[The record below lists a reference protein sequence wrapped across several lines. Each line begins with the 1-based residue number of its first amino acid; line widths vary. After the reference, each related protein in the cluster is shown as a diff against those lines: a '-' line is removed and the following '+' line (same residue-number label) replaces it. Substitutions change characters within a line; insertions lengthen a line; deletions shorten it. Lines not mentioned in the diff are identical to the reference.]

1 MRMIIVRYCRWVF
14 TRLPGPVSARPAPP
28 GPVFA
33 VPRRFAAL
41 IVALLVGVLAV
52 LTLSITVGSVPIPP
66 SVVWSVVWSHLTG
79 RAGVADPAVDQ
90 IVWTVRLPRAL
101 IGVLVGV
108 ALAVAGTVIQA
119 VVRNPLGDPYLIG
132 IVPGAGL
139 GAVLVIVLGSAAV
152 GGLSLAGAAFI
163 GAMVAFAATF
173 ALGRQGGRWPPT
185 RLVLAGVAV
194 GYLLSAGTFFL
205 QTMATP
211 TQVQRTLF
219 WSLGSLAGARWPD
232 LPLLLV
238 AVTVS
243 CAWLL
248 VNALRLNA
256 LAGGTD
262 LAGSQGIDV
271 GRFQLGLMTV
281 VAVLTGSVVAVVG
294 GIGFVGLI
302 IPHVA
307 RLLVGADH
315 RRVLLVSVLLGAIF
329 LPVADIL
336 ARTVLTPAELP
347 IGIVTAAVG
356 APFFIWLL
364 FTLGRHGEVR

>member
-1 MRMIIVRYCRWVF
+1 MP
-14 TRLPGPVSARPAPP
+14 THPGVTVTNRPAIL
-28 GPVFA
+28 GPTFA
-33 VPRRFAAL
+33 APRRFAAL
-41 IVALLVGVLAV
+41 IVGLLLGVLAV

-66 SVVWSVVWSHLTG
+66 GTVWAVVFGHLTG
-79 RAGVADPAVDQ
+79 TGAAADPATEQ

-101 IGVLVGV
+101 LGVLVGA

-139 GAVLVIVLGSAAV
+139 GAVLVIVLGSATL
-152 GGLSLAGAAFI
+152 GGVSLAGAAFI
-163 GAMVAFAATF
+163 GAMAAFAATF

-194 GYLLSAGTFFL
+194 GYLLSAGTYFL
-205 QTMATP
+205 QIMATP
-211 TQVQRTLF
+211 TQVQRALF
-219 WSLGSLAGARWPD
+219 WSLGSVAGARWTD
-232 LPLLLV
+232 LPLLLAVV
-238 AVTVS
+238 AGAT
-243 CAWLL
+243 AWLL
-248 VNALRLNA
+248 TNALRLNA

-262 LAGSQGIDV
+262 LAGAQGVDV
-271 GRFQLGLMTV
+271 GRLQVTLMTL
-281 VAVLTGSVVAVVG
+281 VALLTGAVVAVVG

-315 RRVLLVSVLLGAIF
+315 RRVLMTSVLLGGIF
-329 LPVADIL
+329 LPLADIV
-336 ARTVLTPAELP
+336 ARTVLAPAELP
-347 IGIVTAAVG
+347 IGIVTAAIG

-364 FTLGRHGEVR
+364 FTLGRRGAGG

>member
-1 MRMIIVRYCRWVF
+1 MPASV
-14 TRLPGPVSARPAPP
+14 TRTAPGRPAAV
-28 GPVFA
+28 GPVFG
-33 VPRRFAAL
+33 PSHRFVL
-41 IVALLVGVLAV
+41 LVTALLGGVVAV
-52 LTLSITVGSVPIPP
+52 LTVSITVGSVPIPP
-66 SVVWSVVWSHLTG
+66 GTVWSVVLGHLAG
-79 RAGVADPAVDQ
+79 RGGAADLTVDQ

-101 IGVLVGV
+101 LGVLVGA

-139 GAVLVIVLGSAAV
+139 GAVLVIVLGTSAL
-152 GGLSLAGAAFI
+152 GGVSLAGAAFV
-163 GAMVAFAATF
+163 GAMLAFTATF
-173 ALGRQGGRWPPT
+173 ALGRQAGRWPPT

-219 WSLGSLAGARWPD
+219 WSLGSVAGARWPD

-238 AVTVS
+238 VVCIGT
-243 CAWLL
+243 AWLL
-248 VNALRLNA
+248 MNAVRLNA

-271 GRFQLGLMTV
+271 GPFQLRLMTL
-281 VAVLTGSVVAVVG
+281 VAVLTGAVVAVVG
-294 GIGFVGLI
+294 GIGFVGLV

-315 RRVLLVSVLLGAIF
+315 RRVLLTSVLLGAIF
-329 LPVADIL
+329 LPLADIV
-336 ARTVLTPAELP
+336 ARTVLAPTELP

-364 FTLGRHGEVR
+364 STLGRRSGG